1 MTIDKLR
8 RLSWQRVRIIPS
20 DYKVYYPKLE
30 LHKILNFLRD
40 LLWEMIKVE
49 KLVEKILSV

>member
-8 RLSWQRVRIIPS
+8 LRWLNWQRVQKIPS

-40 LLWEMIKVE
+40 LLWEKIKV
-49 KLVEKILSV
+49 KAS